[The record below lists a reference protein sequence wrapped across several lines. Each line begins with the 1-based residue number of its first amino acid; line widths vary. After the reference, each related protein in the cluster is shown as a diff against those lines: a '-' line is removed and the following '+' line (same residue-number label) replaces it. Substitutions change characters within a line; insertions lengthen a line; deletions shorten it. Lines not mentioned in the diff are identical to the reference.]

1 MLLYSK
7 NLSYS
12 KRKHDENKLDKC
24 SKWSM
29 SMKKTY
35 SEDKKLFLD
44 NLTILL
50 SSKLS
55 PLADSWPILQEK
67 TKSTTSAPI
76 TETWNEQ
83 THSCSRQQHNVKARC
98 RRKQSSIKR
107 LRNESG
113 WSNGSSLKKKEKKRK
128 HGPRKIM
135 ALEQFIREMNWPRW
149 NRKSLIGQILFKIHD
164 FRACL

>member
-1 MLLYSK
+1 M
-7 NLSYS
+7 
-12 KRKHDENKLDKC
+12 DKC

-113 WSNGSSLKKKEKKRK
+113 WSNGSSLKKRKKKKARSKENNGIGTIHPWNELAKMKQEKFNRTN
-128 HGPRKIM
+128 
-135 ALEQFIREMNWPRW
+135 FI
-149 NRKSLIGQILFKIHD
+149 
-164 FRACL
+164 